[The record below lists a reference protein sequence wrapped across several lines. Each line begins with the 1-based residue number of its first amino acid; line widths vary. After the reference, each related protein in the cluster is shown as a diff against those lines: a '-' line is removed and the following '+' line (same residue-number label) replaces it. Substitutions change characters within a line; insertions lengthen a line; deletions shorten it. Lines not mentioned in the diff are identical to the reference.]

1 MTCISL
7 FVGECNSP
15 WNECTFWIGGNDFG
29 MEDLFVWSSDD
40 RPLDFTNWS
49 PVEPNSYSADDNCIA
64 VVYPGGECVDY
75 GCSNFSSFL
84 CKKTVL

>member
-29 MEDLFVWSSDD
+29 MEGLFVWSSDD

-64 VVYPGGECVDY
+64 VVYPGGEWVDF
-75 GCSNFSSFL
+75 GCSNLSSFL